1 MNISLGKSYNLIGM
15 ESEDEFNRCMA
26 KIENLH
32 KESVFAFI
40 TDEGGQNLYPLY
52 RGDFIYI
59 MTEKGQTFA
68 KIDRTFAK
76 LIYADQTPIKT
87 ESTRLTLEELRD
99 YLITGTC
106 QFSEK
111 WKNTLIAGKRM
122 LIIDKQKFVGYA
134 SRRVGCE
141 RGGGCCQRC
150 GGAKRERGI

>member
-106 QFSEK
+106 QFSESGK
-111 WKNTLIAGKRM
+111 IPDSWKAYANKLEAILLLTITKETLSD
-122 LIIDKQKFVGYA
+122 LSSQLSDDV
-134 SRRVGCE
+134 
-141 RGGGCCQRC
+141 
-150 GGAKRERGI
+150 